1 MSHFHNPNYLLFIA
15 YTPSH
20 LCSILFKVCFPS
32 KTAYILEVL
41 TRSREWASQT
51 LLLDA
56 EYLPCWTVATRKT
69 GSIWRCQWAR
79 KRESA
84 SLVKLPS
91 IPRELCFFYC
101 AEFFKSE
108 KFMRSV
114 QYQESIRNNVYGSQ
128 PRILIS
134 FLLRR
139 TEIWGRVTSSYEE
152 YVHWRGN
159 SFK

>member
-32 KTAYILEVL
+32 KIAYILELL

-69 GSIWRCQWAR
+69 EASEGVNGLGKENQLHLSNCHLYH
-79 KRESA
+79 ESYVFLLCWVLQKWKIHEV
-84 SLVKLPS
+84 SS
-91 IPRELCFFYC
+91 IPGEHKEQGIWLPAQNFD
-101 AEFFKSE
+101 
-108 KFMRSV
+108 
-114 QYQESIRNNVYGSQ
+114 
-128 PRILIS
+128 LIPIKEDRDLGEGHQ
-134 FLLRR
+134 F
-139 TEIWGRVTSSYEE
+139 IWGICSLER
-152 YVHWRGN
+152 
-159 SFK
+159 